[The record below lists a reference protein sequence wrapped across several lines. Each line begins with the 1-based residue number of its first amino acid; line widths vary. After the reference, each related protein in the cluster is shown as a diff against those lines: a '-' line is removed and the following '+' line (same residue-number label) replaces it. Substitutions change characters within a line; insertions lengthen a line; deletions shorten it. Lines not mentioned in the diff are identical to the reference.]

1 MCKAHTPKFAIVDA
15 LKAILDSSPSVAKHR
30 DADEVVIKN
39 LNVSNMFAEAKA
51 LLQGVQVCIDGGFL
65 NVDLEV
71 DSLILSQ
78 IVQKKVEPPWCIMYE
93 IRMLFDL
100 LCCNFSISHT
110 YRENNMAADL
120 LSNIG
125 YKEGTR

>member
-1 MCKAHTPKFAIVDA
+1 MCKAHALKFAIVDA
-15 LKAILDSSPSVAKHR
+15 LKAILDSSPIVAKHR
-30 DADEVVIKN
+30 DADGVVIEN

-51 LLQGVQVCIDGGFL
+51 LLQGMKVWIDRGFL

-71 DSLILSQ
+71 DSLILAQ

-100 LCCNFSISHT
+100 SRCNFSISH
-110 YRENNMAADL
+110 RENNMAADL

-125 YKEGTR
+125 YKEGTW